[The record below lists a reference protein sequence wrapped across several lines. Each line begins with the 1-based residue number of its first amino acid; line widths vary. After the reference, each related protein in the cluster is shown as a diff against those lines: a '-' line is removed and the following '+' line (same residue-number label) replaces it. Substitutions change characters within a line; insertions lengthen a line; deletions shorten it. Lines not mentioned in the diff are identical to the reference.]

1 MFAGDWTMEPGAMS
15 SLLCVLAGTVAP
27 WPNENS
33 KNACPPLSTW
43 YLAFV
48 FLCST
53 TRAEVTNATS
63 LAAHITQF
71 PSEIMSPWGEIKF
84 EQIAHVYLHM
94 LRNNTNSAAGA
105 EAR

>member
-1 MFAGDWTMEPGAMS
+1 MEPGAMS
-15 SLLCVLAGTVAP
+15 SLLCVLAGIVVP
-27 WPNENS
+27 QPNENS
-33 KNACPPLSTW
+33 KNQCPPLSTW

-53 TRAEVTNATS
+53 TTVEVTNATS
-63 LAAHITQF
+63 LAAHIRQI
-71 PSEIMSPWGEIKF
+71 PSEIMSLWGKIKF

-105 EAR
+105 DAH